1 VVKDYARTILA
12 SAIDYWKSKI
22 EVKKGAL
29 VERMKRERIFN
40 PLDVFGNRAAVS
52 DIEGLKIY

>member
-1 VVKDYARTILA
+1 MVKDYARIILA
-12 SAIDYWKSKI
+12 PAIDYWKSKI

-40 PLDVFGNRAAVS
+40 PLDDFGNRAAVS